1 MAILDSLPG
10 GLRVSAPV
18 AVAGVAIGISAVVVA
33 VNLGSVFGTVFASSV
48 DEDEADPLAML
59 AEESDTFLET
69 SRKRFEGRSMFS
81 LPTPPRR
88 DPPPPP
94 PRRDPEPPKDPP
106 PPPIPATYSGPAVTH
121 VIGEYVL
128 FGELR
133 IKRGE
138 TEAGITV
145 ISIDLPYSVKLGHRG
160 GEYVVPLW
168 PKIDDRL
175 LKGGSP
181 PSRSSGV
188 VAGAG
193 SAGELSSGGTPGGT
207 SSGFTSR
214 PGEAGAAATGGA
226 SGTSAGSRSGSM
238 GGRSVSPRTPSG
250 PGGTPAPAGEVPPGE
265 DAPGEPV
272 PGGEELPSRAMEP
285 VRLPSPGSSDNR
297 PIEYV
302 DRSSLPPRLSEEQ
315 INRMTV
321 EQARLALDA
330 IIATESWSVDDHSRA
345 QLDWERKLLNA
356 RINRPR

>member
-1 MAILDSLPG
+1 MAFLDSLPG
-10 GLRVSAPV
+10 GFRISAP
-18 AVAGVAIGISAVVVA
+18 AAIAGAAIGISAVVVA
-33 VNLGSVFGTVFASSV
+33 VNLGSLFGTVFASSV
-48 DEDEADPLAML
+48 DEEEADPLAL
-59 AEESDTFLET
+59 LSEESGTFLET

-94 PRRDPEPPKDPP
+94 PRTEPEPPKDPP
-106 PPPIPATYSGPAVTH
+106 PPPIPAAYSGPAVTH

-128 FGELR
+128 FGDLR

-168 PKIDDRL
+168 PKIDERL

-181 PSRSSGV
+181 PARSSGV

-193 SAGELSSGGTPGGT
+193 RVGELSSGGTPGGT

-214 PGEAGAAATGGA
+214 AGDAGATAGATPAIPAGTTTGTVIRGTASGNRSGA
-226 SGTSAGSRSGSM
+226 SG
-238 GGRSVSPRTPSG
+238 GRSSSP
-250 PGGTPAPAGEVPPGE
+250 GTPAPNGAPAGGAPAGAPAEVPPDE
-265 DAPGEPV
+265 DGAGEPV
-272 PGGEELPSRAMEP
+272 PGATEPPSQAMQP
-285 VRLPSPGSSDNR
+285 VRLPPPASSDNR
-297 PIEYV
+297 PVEYV
-302 DRSSLPPRLSEEQ
+302 DRSLLPPRRSEDE

-321 EQARLALDA
+321 DQARGAL
-330 IIATESWSVDDHSRA
+330 
-345 QLDWERKLLNA
+345 
-356 RINRPR
+356 